1 MICISIM
8 GRPFASL
15 PDDYFREG
23 LIADLVPIKPHQEL
37 TIMNKI
43 GGQKPFLTF
52 SEQWPQNSKG
62 EDLTFICQFQHPD
75 KTKGQLARF
84 FIDVNDVETY
94 QFDIIDLN
102 QPYQISLPT
111 LTCIC
116 LPCHEIKAWKKRKE
130 LVDIESIFLYYIDH
144 CGLFQLDFKKEI
156 EEDHGQ
162 INLVTDPHRRTIIH
176 AILSSEYLFSTHKP
190 LDATLKLDGVPYSD
204 EGLTSQYLL
213 EGTFLQ
219 LCSRAEVP
227 LPFSVGHIMVDNL
240 DFVCEVTD

>member
-1 MICISIM
+1 M

-23 LIADLVPIKPHQEL
+23 LIADLVSIQPDQEL

-52 SEQWPQNSKG
+52 DEHWPQNSKG

-94 QFDIIDLN
+94 RFDIIDLN
-102 QPYQISLPT
+102 QPYQISLPPI
-111 LTCIC
+111 TCRC
-116 LPCHEIKAWKKRKE
+116 LPCHEIRAWRKRKE
-130 LVDIESIFLYYIDH
+130 LVDLESIFLYYIDH

-156 EEDHGQ
+156 EEYELSQ
-162 INLVTDPHRRTIIH
+162 ESNATTNLATDPHRRIIIH
-176 AILSSEYLFSTHKP
+176 GILSSEYLFSTHKP

-204 EGLTSQYLL
+204 EGLSGQYLL
-213 EGTFLQ
+213 EGTFMQ
-219 LCSRAEVP
+219 LCSRAEIP
-227 LPFSVGHIMVDNL
+227 FPFSVGHIMVDNL
-240 DFVCEVTD
+240 DFVCEVSD